1 MRIVAQIPHRDI
13 KISIF
18 AWNEK
23 YIIEME
29 AGQYKQTY
37 KISVDSV
44 DSIEE
49 VKSLCNEELIQQTL
63 NRFAAMHQDFANAF
77 KRIKPQ

>member
-18 AWNEK
+18 SYNEK

-37 KISVDSV
+37 KISADSV
-44 DSIEE
+44 NGIED
-49 VKSLCNEELIQQTL
+49 VKTLCSEELITHTL
-63 NRFAAMHQDFANAF
+63 NRFSAMHQDFAIAF

>member
-1 MRIVAQIPHRDI
+1 
-13 KISIF
+13 
-18 AWNEK
+18 
-23 YIIEME
+23 ME

-44 DSIEE
+44 DGIED
-49 VKSLCNEELIQQTL
+49 VKSLCSEELITQTL
-63 NRFAAMHQDFANAF
+63 NRFSAMHHDFANAF